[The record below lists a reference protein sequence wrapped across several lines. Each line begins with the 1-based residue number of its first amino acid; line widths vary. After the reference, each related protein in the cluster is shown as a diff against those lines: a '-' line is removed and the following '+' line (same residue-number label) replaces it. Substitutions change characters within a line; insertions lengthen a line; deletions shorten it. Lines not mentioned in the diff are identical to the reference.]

1 MSKKI
6 IKIAYCGMTIDEN
19 LDQSNILL
27 LRIIEAMSNSKIRIV
42 PDFKDADMILAYPY
56 GSGSSIFKVKWFLFQ
71 LMKKTF
77 KFKDTTIGFRWILGV
92 GSKPTL
98 FISHENLDRPYWWH
112 TYGSLLINS
121 RLPRLT
127 YWPQEIDASGERFPY
142 WYNYVDWPDY
152 PRSNFY
158 SRYGKLYSLDAL
170 IAPLKEDPTRKDEV
184 ILIASHLDF
193 PRASILDNIRQ
204 TKVVKVFGNAG
215 TSFNG
220 GKYSLMEKYKY
231 ALSSENS
238 VGFGYDS
245 EKIPEAWIAGCIPVG
260 VFKNPYSEF
269 NQEVMCEYDGNLNC
283 SAFRAP
289 LLLNIPNLRKIEQ
302 YVKNFVEEHLFGN
315 ANLSR

>member
-1 MSKKI
+1 
-6 IKIAYCGMTIDEN
+6 
-19 LDQSNILL
+19 
-27 LRIIEAMSNSKIRIV
+27 V
-42 PDFKDADMILAYPY
+42 PDFKNADMILAYPY

-71 LMKKTF
+71 LIKKTF
-77 KFKDTTIGFRWILGV
+77 IIKDTTIGFRWILGV

-127 YWPQEIDASGERFPY
+127 YWPQEIDASGARFPY
-142 WYNYVDWPDY
+142 WYNYVDWSDY

-170 IAPLKEDPTRKDEV
+170 IAPLKEDPIRKDEV

-193 PRASILDNIRQ
+193 PRASILDNIRK

-215 TSFNG
+215 TPFNG
-220 GKYSLMEKYKY
+220 DKHSLMTKYKY

-269 NQEVMCEYDGNLNC
+269 NQEVMCEYDDNLN
-283 SAFRAP
+283 SPAFRAP
-289 LLLNIPNLRKIEQ
+289 LLLNTPNLRKIEQ